1 MRDSFLFKMEKLE
14 PRPELET
21 VLQTLHALYKAS
33 PNDVSS
39 QSAANEWLMDLQKS
53 VMRDWERNIVLFSF
67 SPLGVCLG
75 YI

>member
-1 MRDSFLFKMEKLE
+1 MRVSFLFKMEKLE

-39 QSAANEWLMDLQKS
+39 QSAANDWLTNLQKS
-53 VMRDWERNIVLFSF
+53 VMSD
-67 SPLGVCLG
+67 
-75 YI
+75 